1 MQPIQFARIRKILP
15 PAIAVLTILLCALST
30 AYSLRLILRAYH
42 GAILLDEWDSIDF
55 FDRLRQGTVTFH
67 DFIRQHNEHRI
78 LFPRLVFA
86 LDLALSE
93 ARNTINLASILVCQ
107 ALHVLLFH
115 RLISIGAQ
123 DRLLKWTLTAFVTLM
138 LFSIVQKENFVW
150 AFQIQF
156 VGVFLFFTL
165 AASTLSAAQASA
177 GGTRWPSIAAGFFF
191 GAVAALV
198 MSNGVAALLCIA
210 FVFAAARL
218 FNRLTAAI
226 ALCGLVLLV
235 CYAATFTPN
244 PGHTPLGF
252 AAQHPLIFIQYLST
266 YLGCV
271 FAPLGLKVA
280 FGAGLLGVT
289 GTAVAL
295 LALFT
300 GRLERNRTNLTL
312 VAILVFVGLTAALT
326 AIGRSSF
333 GLEQAASSRYA
344 TPSAI
349 FWTAAVTLTAL
360 WLSDRG
366 AQRARALPALALVCG
381 MTLISV
387 AAAALVQYEFRYQG
401 RIRAADMA
409 RASDAILSAVP
420 DELAW
425 KVLFPDIAL
434 MKQRIPILQA
444 HRLNIFSQPPPGR
457 SAARSPRPASRRRPV
472 APAMST
478 RSNRSRVR
486 RTRSSSRAGP
496 GIAPRT
502 SRSNGWSWFRARDAW
517 SATALPAGRGRT
529 PRGPLARTTSGS
541 DGRPSDARPPGGSP
555 SMDCCATARFARSA
569 RRRSPEGGARSGIGG
584 PWRRRSWRACVA
596 DLPSR
601 TAGYNAARPPVPS
614 ARSRD
619 ASRVAGATVRTDPAV
634 VIAGER
640 ARPCDRSRPRP
651 PGRSP
656 PACSLRSSS
665 CSARSR
671 PPIRCA

>member
-42 GAILLDEWDSIDF
+42 GAILWDEWDSIDF

-123 DRLLKWTLTAFVTLM
+123 DRLLKWTLTSFVTLM

-165 AASTLSAAQASA
+165 AASMLSAAQAPSA

-191 GAVAALV
+191 GAGAALV

-252 AAQHPLIFIQYLST
+252 AAQHPLIFIQYVST

-344 TPSAI
+344 TPSAV
-349 FWTAAVTLTAL
+349 FWAAAVTLA
-360 WLSDRG
+360 
-366 AQRARALPALALVCG
+366 ACG
-381 MTLISV
+381 
-387 AAAALVQYEFRYQG
+387 
-401 RIRAADMA
+401 
-409 RASDAILSAVP
+409 
-420 DELAW
+420 
-425 KVLFPDIAL
+425 
-434 MKQRIPILQA
+434 
-444 HRLNIFSQPPPGR
+444 
-457 SAARSPRPASRRRPV
+457 
-472 APAMST
+472 
-478 RSNRSRVR
+478 
-486 RTRSSSRAGP
+486 
-496 GIAPRT
+496 
-502 SRSNGWSWFRARDAW
+502 
-517 SATALPAGRGRT
+517 
-529 PRGPLARTTSGS
+529 
-541 DGRPSDARPPGGSP
+541 
-555 SMDCCATARFARSA
+555 
-569 RRRSPEGGARSGIGG
+569 
-584 PWRRRSWRACVA
+584 
-596 DLPSR
+596 
-601 TAGYNAARPPVPS
+601 
-614 ARSRD
+614 
-619 ASRVAGATVRTDPAV
+619 
-634 VIAGER
+634 
-640 ARPCDRSRPRP
+640 
-651 PGRSP
+651 
-656 PACSLRSSS
+656 
-665 CSARSR
+665 
-671 PPIRCA
+671 